1 MCALKIVAPIEPVLQ
16 RGRQALKTVRVLLP
30 TVLADSRRMYVSVEQ
45 MPLGVCTGPGSS
57 DAVGGVECIRLF
69 HPNLLPNPVMHSIAV
84 SARSVAVDQVVR
96 RLGFPKFPNMLELSV
111 DWGRVEQNDPNGDIL
126 ISLLS
131 DEGSSG
137 GPVVDREGELIGLL
151 SRSHEYIRF
160 SCVQQLRNLF
170 DLLRDL

>member
-1 MCALKIVAPIEPVLQ
+1 
-16 RGRQALKTVRVLLP
+16 
-30 TVLADSRRMYVSVEQ
+30 
-45 MPLGVCTGPGSS
+45 
-57 DAVGGVECIRLF
+57 
-69 HPNLLPNPVMHSIAV
+69 MHSIAV

-111 DWGRVEQNDPNGDIL
+111 DWGRVEQNGANGDIL

-131 DEGSSG
+131 DEGASG